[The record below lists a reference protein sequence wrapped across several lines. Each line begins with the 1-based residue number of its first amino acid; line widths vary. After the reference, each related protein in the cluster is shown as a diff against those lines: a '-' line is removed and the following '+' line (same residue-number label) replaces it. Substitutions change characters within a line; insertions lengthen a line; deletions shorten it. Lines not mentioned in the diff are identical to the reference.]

1 MGIRSDVAIAVKK
14 ETFAALSVR
23 SQLFVREYF
32 EEVGK
37 DDEVILFHCN
47 DIKWYTGSCPEIIR
61 LYEELYEFD
70 DESYLI
76 VEACHDYPE
85 STDGDLGGWYDNP
98 WEVFRNV
105 CVSIDW
111 CVDGHNYRLRREQ

>member
-1 MGIRSDVAIAVKK
+1 MGVRSDVAIAVKK
-14 ETFAALSVR
+14 ETFAALSAR

-32 EEVGK
+32 EEAGEK
-37 DDEVILFHCN
+37 DEGILFHTT
-47 DIKWYTGSCPEIIR
+47 DIKWYTQSSPEIIR
-61 LYEELYEFD
+61 LYEELYELD
-70 DESYLI
+70 DENYLI

-85 STDGDLGGWYDNP
+85 STEGDIGSWYDNP

-111 CVDGHNYRLRREQ
+111 CV